1 MKADFEELLS
11 VKLRREH
18 KQHQLRIGTLRE
30 LVMAHQAHQRAVNE
44 FSIALGIDLNGL
56 NDTQAAAIFR
66 LCGET
71 DPREVSDE
79 TLINLM
85 KQLEDLG

>member
-1 MKADFEELLS
+1 MKADLGELLS

-18 KQHQLRIGTLRE
+18 KQQQLRVGTLRE

-44 FSIALGIDLNGL
+44 FSVALGVDLDTL
-56 NDTQAAAIFR
+56 NDAQATAVFS
-66 LCGET
+66 LCSEV

-85 KQLEDLG
+85 RRLEDLQ